1 MILSHL
7 SLVNFKNYNQI
18 ELEVSPFVNCF
29 LGKNGMGKTNL
40 LDGIYY
46 LSNCKSFFNSVD
58 SQNIKNEEDFF
69 VIQGKFESAE
79 TTENIYCGVKRGKK
93 KVFKKGKK
101 EYEKLSDHIGL
112 INTVLISPM
121 DINLIYDG
129 SETRRKFVDLII
141 SQYDKKYLTTL
152 IQYNKVL
159 NHRNAY
165 LKSIQQGGSFDALS
179 LQIWNEQL
187 IELANIV
194 FKKRNDFIEEF
205 REVFQ
210 EIYATISGG
219 NESCSLNYKS
229 QLKDAELSDLLKQ
242 SLQKEKYIGY
252 TTKGTHKDDF
262 VFEIE
267 GKPLKKFGSQGQ
279 QKTFL
284 IALKLAQF
292 KHIECKTESKPI
304 LLLDDIYD
312 KLDEFRIEHLMNQIC
327 EGEYGQVFITDTN
340 TQRLPSYFKKKKYE
354 CFAFEIG
361 HGKLIEKIV

>member
-1 MILSHL
+1 M
-7 SLVNFKNYNQI
+7 NFKNYDQI
-18 ELEVSPFVNCF
+18 EIAVSPFVNCF

-69 VIQGKFESAE
+69 VIQGEFDNSES
-79 TTENIYCGVKRGKK
+79 TENIYCGVKRGKK

-101 EYEKLSDHIGL
+101 EYEKLSEHIGL

-121 DINLIYDG
+121 DTNLIYEG
-129 SETRRKFVDLII
+129 SETRRKFIDLII
-141 SQYDKKYLTTL
+141 SQYDKEYLQTL

-165 LKSIQQGGSFDALS
+165 LKSIQQGGKFDALS
-179 LQIWNEQL
+179 LQIWDEQL
-187 IELANIV
+187 IKFGEII
-194 FKKRNDFIEEF
+194 FSKRNEFIAEF
-205 REVFQ
+205 QVVFQ
-210 EIYATISGG
+210 EIYNTISGG
-219 NESCSLNYKS
+219 NENCELSYKS
-229 QLKDAELSDLLKQ
+229 QLVDSDFQELLNS
-242 SLQKEKYIGY
+242 SLSKEKYIGY
-252 TTKGTHKDDF
+252 TTKGIHKDDF

-267 GKPLKKFGSQGQ
+267 EKPLKKFGSQGQ

-292 KHIECKTESKPI
+292 KHIESKTDSKPI

-312 KLDEFRIEHLMNQIC
+312 KLDEHRIAHLMNEIC
-327 EGEYGQVFITDTN
+327 KGTYGQVFITDTN
-340 TQRLPSYFKKKKYE
+340 TKRLPAYFKKKKYE
-354 CFAFEIG
+354 CFAFEIEQG
-361 HGKLIEKIV
+361 ELLTN

>member
-1 MILSHL
+1 M
-7 SLVNFKNYNQI
+7 
-18 ELEVSPFVNCF
+18 NCF

-58 SQNIKNEEDFF
+58 SQNIKHEEDFF
-69 VIQGKFESAE
+69 VIQGEFNSSKAK
-79 TTENIYCGVKRGKK
+79 ENIYCGVKKGKK

-101 EYEKLSDHIGL
+101 EYEKLSEHIGL

-121 DINLIYDG
+121 DINLIYEG
-129 SETRRKFVDLII
+129 SETRRKFIDLII

-159 NHRNAY
+159 SHRNAY
-165 LKSIQQGGSFDALS
+165 LKNIQQGGSFDALS
-179 LQIWNEQL
+179 LQIWDEQL
-187 IELANIV
+187 IESGNKIY
-194 FKKRNDFIEEF
+194 KKRNEFITEF
-205 REVFQ
+205 KKMFIG
-210 EIYATISGG
+210 IYKSISGA
-219 NESCSLNYKS
+219 NEECTLSYKS
-229 QLKDAELSDLLKQ
+229 QLTDHKFDELLSE
-242 SLQKEKYIGY
+242 SLQKEKYIGH

-267 GKPLKKFGSQGQ
+267 EKPLKKFGSQGQ

-292 KHIECKTESKPI
+292 KHIESKTKSKPI

-312 KLDEFRIEHLMNQIC
+312 KLDEERIEHLMSQIC
-327 EGEYGQVFITDTN
+327 EGTYGQVFITDTN
-340 TQRLPSYFKKKKYE
+340 KNRLPSYFKKKKYE
-354 CFAFEIG
+354 CFAFEIHQG
-361 HGKLIEKIV
+361 ELIN